1 MPDANPSYTVNR
13 DDTMEEHKRLPRMPF
28 KGERLPV
35 AFKIQ
40 EAPPLPA
47 HLLPLPGEEW
57 ALWRWSGLRGAG
69 FSASGVLRLSVPD
82 CAAAADRLLDA
93 EGELREAHKCLV
105 N

>member
-1 MPDANPSYTVNR
+1 
-13 DDTMEEHKRLPRMPF
+13 MPF

-57 ALWRWSGLRGAG
+57 ALWRCSGLRGAG

-82 CAAAADRLLDA
+82 CTAAADRLLDA